1 MTCSLNLREQLLFS
15 RKGLIPK
22 YVLGVTVFGVT
33 QKKLHHRPFLLSQR
47 QIIHIIYFWG
57 KIWCNYQ
64 IKICHSG
71 KQMLVYAVIK
81 RQCECVL

>member
-33 QKKLHHRPFLLSQR
+33 QKKRYTIDHFCYPKDKLFISFIFGEKSGV
-47 QIIHIIYFWG
+47 IIKLKY
-57 KIWCNYQ
+57 
-64 IKICHSG
+64 
-71 KQMLVYAVIK
+71 VIVENK
-81 RQCECVL
+81 C